1 MGMFTMKKVVVFGA
15 GLVAKP
21 GIRYLLDKG
30 FEVTVA
36 SRTVSKAEAIVD
48 NHPNGKAVAFDITK
62 DSLDESGLIQN
73 ADLAISLLPYAY
85 HPEIAKVCI
94 KYGKHM
100 ATTSYVSDAMR
111 ALDAD
116 AKKAGILIM
125 NECGVDPGTDHMSAM
140 RIIHDVKEKGGKI
153 VSFRSITGG
162 LPAPNSN
169 TNPMGYK
176 FSWSPKGVIL
186 AGTNAAQYLEDG
198 KIVNIK
204 SGDLFNHYWPMSVEG
219 MDLEAYPNRDSMQYI
234 ELYGLEGIKTMFRGT
249 FRYPGWCETLQ
260 ALFDL
265 GLMDKEAKEGLEGLT
280 WKQLIQKILNY
291 PKDDIKH
298 EVARK
303 LNKPDDAE
311 CLNRLEWLGLF
322 SNNPIPKGTSYLD
335 VLADHFLEK
344 LDGFKPGEQ
353 DMIVMLH
360 EFKAEYPDGKNETIT
375 STLLDYGIPNGDSS
389 MARTVSLPVAIAVRM
404 ILEGKITGT
413 GVIIPTK
420 PEVYNPILDE
430 LETMNI
436 IFKEKVL

>member
-1 MGMFTMKKVVVFGA
+1 MKKVVVFGA

-36 SRTVSKAEAIVD
+36 SRTVSKAEAIVG
-48 NHPNGKAVAFDITK
+48 NHPNGNAVAFDITK

-85 HPEIAKVCI
+85 HPDIAKTCI

-100 ATTSYVSDAMR
+100 ATTSYVSDAMK
-111 ALDAD
+111 ALDVEAR
-116 AKKAGILIM
+116 KAGILIM

-153 VSFRSITGG
+153 TSFRSITGG

-204 SGDLFNHYWPMSVEG
+204 SGDLFNHYWPMKVEG
-219 MDLEAYPNRDSMQYI
+219 MDLEAYPNRDSLQYI
-234 ELYGLEGIKTMFRGT
+234 DLYGLEGIKTMFRGT

-265 GLMDKEAKEGLEGLT
+265 GLMDKETHEGLEGLT
-280 WKQLIQKILNY
+280 WKQLIQKVLNY
-291 PKDDIKH
+291 SGDDIKR
-298 EVARK
+298 EVAK
-303 LNKPDDAE
+303 ELGKNEDAK
-311 CLNRLEWLGLF
+311 CLKRLEWMGIF
-322 SNNPIPKGTSYLD
+322 SNNTIPKGNSYLD
-335 VLADHFLEK
+335 VLADQFLEK
-344 LDGFKPGEQ
+344 LGGFNPGEQ
-353 DMIVMLH
+353 DMIIMLH
-360 EFKAEYPDGKNETIT
+360 EFKAEYQDGKKETIT

-389 MARTVSLPVAIAVRM
+389 MARTVSLPVAIAVKM
-404 ILEGKITGT
+404 MLEGTIKGK
-413 GVIIPTK
+413 GVIIPTS
-420 PEVYNPILDE
+420 PEVYNPILNE
-430 LETMNI
+430 LEKMNI
-436 IFKEKVL
+436 IFKEKVV